1 MDQFFYIAAG
11 VALISTIMAISR
23 RNAIHA
29 LLYLILSLLA
39 VSVIFYLLDA
49 PFIAALEVI
58 IYAGAIMVLFIF
70 VTMMLNVGIEK
81 ITEKKWLNPRM
92 WIVPSVLA
100 AILLVDLILAL
111 KNVQT
116 ALPDS
121 QVVLPKQVGISLFS
135 TYLLAVEIAAILL
148 MAGVI
153 GAYHLGSQK
162 KKVTHRFLE
171 KNKNMLTVPI
181 ETQIL
186 FAGIL
191 FLLGLIGLLVRRNMI
206 F

>member
-1 MDQFFYIAAG
+1 MNVFFYIAAS
-11 VALISTIMAISR
+11 VAVISTIMAISR

-39 VSVIFYLLDA
+39 ISVVFYLLDA

-70 VTMMLNVGIEK
+70 VTMMLNIGLERK
-81 ITEKKWLNPRM
+81 AEKKWLNPRM
-92 WIVPSVLA
+92 WIVPSILA
-100 AILLVDLILAL
+100 AVLLIDLILTL
-111 KNVQT
+111 KNIKMIPVYE
-116 ALPDS
+116 
-121 QVVLPKQVGISLFS
+121 QVILPKQVGISLFS

-171 KNKNMLTVPI
+171 KI
-181 ETQIL
+181 
-186 FAGIL
+186 
-191 FLLGLIGLLVRRNMI
+191 
-206 F
+206 

>member
-1 MDQFFYIAAG
+1 
-11 VALISTIMAISR
+11 MAISR

-39 VSVIFYLLDA
+39 ISVVFYLLDA

-70 VTMMLNVGIEK
+70 VTMMLNIGLERK
-81 ITEKKWLNPRM
+81 AEKKWLNPRM
-92 WIVPSVLA
+92 WIVPSILA
-100 AILLVDLILAL
+100 AVLLIDLILTL
-111 KNVQT
+111 KNIKMIPVYE
-116 ALPDS
+116 
-121 QVVLPKQVGISLFS
+121 QVILPKQVGISLFS

-171 KNKNMLTVPI
+171 KI
-181 ETQIL
+181 
-186 FAGIL
+186 
-191 FLLGLIGLLVRRNMI
+191 
-206 F
+206 

>member
-1 MDQFFYIAAG
+1 MNVFFYMAAS
-11 VALISTIMAISR
+11 VAIISTIMAISG
-23 RNAIHA
+23 RNAIHS

-70 VTMMLNVGIEK
+70 VTMMLNIGLERK
-81 ITEKKWLNPRM
+81 TEKKWLKPQM

-100 AILLVDLILAL
+100 AILLIDLILAL
-111 KNVQT
+111 QNAKSLT
-116 ALPDS
+116 AEN
-121 QVVLPKQVGISLFS
+121 QVILPKQVGISLFT
-135 TYLLAVEIAAILL
+135 TYLLCVEISAILL

-153 GAYHLGSQK
+153 GAFHLGSQK

-171 KNKNMLTVPI
+171 KK
-181 ETQIL
+181 
-186 FAGIL
+186 
-191 FLLGLIGLLVRRNMI
+191 
-206 F
+206 

>member
-1 MDQFFYIAAG
+1 MNVFFYIAAAI
-11 VALISTIMAISR
+11 ALISTIMAISR
-23 RNAIHA
+23 RNAIHS
-29 LLYLILSLLA
+29 LLFLILSLLA

-70 VTMMLNVGIEK
+70 VTMMLNIGIEGR
-81 ITEKKWLNPRM
+81 TEKKWLNPGM
-92 WIVPSVLA
+92 WIAPSILA
-100 AILLVDLILAL
+100 AVLLTDFIFAI
-111 KNVQT
+111 KHMP
-116 ALPDS
+116 ASPSAD
-121 QVVLPKQVGISLFS
+121 QVILPKQVGISLFS

-171 KNKNMLTVPI
+171 KK
-181 ETQIL
+181 
-186 FAGIL
+186 
-191 FLLGLIGLLVRRNMI
+191 
-206 F
+206 

>member
-1 MDQFFYIAAG
+1 MDLFFYLAAG

-81 ITEKKWLNPRM
+81 KTEKKWLNPRM
-92 WIVPSVLA
+92 WIVPSVLSV
-100 AILLVDLILAL
+100 ILLVDLILAL

-116 ALPDS
+116 ALPDT

-135 TYLLAVEIAAILL
+135 TYMLAVEIAAILL

-171 KNKNMLTVPI
+171 KK
-181 ETQIL
+181 
-186 FAGIL
+186 
-191 FLLGLIGLLVRRNMI
+191 
-206 F
+206 

>member
-1 MDQFFYIAAG
+1 MDLFFYLAAG

-81 ITEKKWLNPRM
+81 KTEKKWLNPRM
-92 WIVPSVLA
+92 WIVPSVLSV
-100 AILLVDLILAL
+100 ILLVDLILAL

-116 ALPDS
+116 ALPDT

-135 TYLLAVEIAAILL
+135 TYMLAVEIAAILL

-162 KKVTHRFLE
+162 KKVIHRFLE
-171 KNKNMLTVPI
+171 KK
-181 ETQIL
+181 
-186 FAGIL
+186 
-191 FLLGLIGLLVRRNMI
+191 
-206 F
+206 